1 MKPQTTQELQAL
13 TELLDLE
20 EFEVVE
26 ATVERDPK
34 GRKLRRL
41 TVIPRMDAGLCPHCG
56 GVCGERHRCRDY
68 TVSDLPLGSWATQL
82 VVRLNQYRCEACDK
96 FFTPSCR
103 ALAPGAHATE
113 RLLGRAADLVAHS
126 DVAAAAAFFGLAE
139 KTLEGW
145 YYDYLQ
151 RQQKQSAQGL
161 KPVKSLG
168 VDELSLKKGTGSS
181 AVC

>member
-1 MKPQTTQELQAL
+1 MKSQTTQGLQAL

-26 ATVERDPK
+26 ATAERDAK

-41 TVIPRMDAGLCPHCG
+41 TVIPRVDVGLCPHCG
-56 GVCGERHRCRDY
+56 QVCGERHRCRDY
-68 TVSDLPLGSWATQL
+68 TVSDLPLGGWATEL
-82 VVRLNQYRCEACDK
+82 VVRLNQFRCEACDK
-96 FFTPSCR
+96 FFTPAFR

-113 RLLGRAADLVAHS
+113 RLLGRAADLVARS

-145 YYDYLQ
+145 YYDYLE
-151 RQQKQSAQGL
+151 RQQKQSVEEL

-168 VDELSLKKGTGSS
+168 VDELSLKKGTGNS
-181 AVC
+181 AAC